1 LLRGSAGAIAIGGKS
16 FSGGPMLLRLKPDPT
31 DKTPNHFVVLSDG
44 VQVGRIFD
52 RVPGAPAP
60 RKATWCWTINGR
72 YRRDCGLGVGGDAAT
87 REDAVAA
94 FRKMWHEHA
103 T

>member
-1 LLRGSAGAIAIGGKS
+1 
-16 FSGGPMLLRLKPDPT
+16 MLLRLKPDPT

-52 RVPGAPAP
+52 RVPGAAAP
-60 RKATWCWTINGR
+60 RNANWCWTINGK

-87 REDAVAA
+87 REDAIAA
-94 FRKMWHEHA
+94 FRKTWHEHA